1 LKEES
6 QPQNRAK
13 GKLLG
18 RWGNNMKGKVWK
30 FGNDIDTDIILPGR
44 YLIYTDEEKLSEHC
58 MEGLVLDFKEKVD
71 MGDFILGGTNFGC
84 GSSREHAPIAI
95 KGCGISAVIAESFAR
110 IFYRNATNVGVPL
123 LEAPGVSELIED
135 GEEIEVDMEK
145 GIIISESG
153 EEIEFKKLPP
163 FMLEILECGGLINYL
178 KEKNELD

>member
-1 LKEES
+1 
-6 QPQNRAK
+6 
-13 GKLLG
+13 
-18 RWGNNMKGKVWK
+18 MKGKVFK

-44 YLIYTDEEKLSEHC
+44 YLIYTDEERLSQHC
-58 MEGLVLDFKEKVD
+58 MEGLDPDFKSKVNE
-71 MGDFILGGTNFGC
+71 GDFILGGTNFGC

-123 LEAPGVSELIED
+123 LEAPGISKVIED

-153 EEIEFKKLPP
+153 KEYEFKKLPP
-163 FMLEILECGGLINYL
+163 FMLEILEEGGLINYL
-178 KEKNELD
+178 KKQNSQ